1 MICLTKLFQQK
12 RRRIGY
18 ILAFSDPTISKRD
31 SSELVG
37 IISNQ
42 RKTLDL
48 LKQEKMLVKQ
58 QVNMG
63 RLNSD
68 QYLRIKS
75 SELKASNE
83 YFVYIQEFYLL
94 IFKYRYLALYDIL
107 RDKDL

>member
-1 MICLTKLFQQK
+1 MELLNDKYRVSK
-12 RRRIGY
+12 DRY
-18 ILAFSDPTISKRD
+18 IQSIMSELSYISQ
-31 SSELVG
+31 LVG

>member
-1 MICLTKLFQQK
+1 
-12 RRRIGY
+12 
-18 ILAFSDPTISKRD
+18 
-31 SSELVG
+31 
-37 IISNQ
+37 
-42 RKTLDL
+42 
-48 LKQEKMLVKQ
+48 
-58 QVNMG
+58 MG